1 LLIVSVAVVG
11 VPHTIVPDHWAPI
24 TLIVRQRGWSKGE
37 TACAALQAG
46 IGHVVSTLIIASVI
60 WFAGVAVAVRIRR
73 RPQVIGFQDFE
84 SDRLRCS
91 LINSTSVSMPKSVN
105 AMTWSSPVP

>member
-1 LLIVSVAVVG
+1 MLFRSVLTDNGLHFTDPRGESWTAAEIKELIARKK
-11 VPHTIVPDHWAPI
+11 P
-24 TLIVRQRGWSKGE
+24 
-37 TACAALQAG
+37 
-46 IGHVVSTLIIASVI
+46 
-60 WFAGVAVAVRIRR
+60 VRIRR

-105 AMTWSSPVP
+105 AMTCSSPGP